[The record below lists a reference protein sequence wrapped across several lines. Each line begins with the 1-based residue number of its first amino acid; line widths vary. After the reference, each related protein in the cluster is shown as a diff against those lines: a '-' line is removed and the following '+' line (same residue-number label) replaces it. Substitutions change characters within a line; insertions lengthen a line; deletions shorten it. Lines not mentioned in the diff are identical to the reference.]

1 MDVKKAN
8 GAGIVD
14 AAMASVNPTPSPSPL
29 EVIRGLWS
37 RDNAATTAALVE
49 AIIGLV
55 SRGFVSPEQVSQLV
69 FAALGNMGN
78 SVSRDLQDAVI
89 KATVG
94 LIEAGLVEEKQL
106 KSLTK
111 STVNYMIEATIG
123 LIEEGLLTR
132 EQLKKLIEA
141 AAKAL

>member
-1 MDVKKAN
+1 MTVKKAN
-8 GAGIVD
+8 GGTIVD
-14 AAMASVNPTPSPSPL
+14 AAMASVNPSPTPSPL
-29 EVIRGLWS
+29 EVIRGLYKTDS
-37 RDNAATTAALVE
+37 EGTTAALIE
-49 AIIGLV
+49 ATVGLIGKGLLN
-55 SRGFVSPEQVSQLV
+55 PSQTNTLV
-69 FAALGNMGN
+69 FAALGNIGN

-111 STVNYMIEATIG
+111 ASLSYMIEATIG

-141 AAKAL
+141 AVKAL